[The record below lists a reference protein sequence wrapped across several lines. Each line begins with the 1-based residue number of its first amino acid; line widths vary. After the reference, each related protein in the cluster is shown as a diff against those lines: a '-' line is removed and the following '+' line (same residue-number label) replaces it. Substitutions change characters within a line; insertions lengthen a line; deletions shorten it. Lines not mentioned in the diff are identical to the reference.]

1 MSEFEVEKSDPTL
14 GPTEGSRR
22 KFMLF
27 GTIGL
32 GGVLSVGTLQAGDL
46 FPWQKAKRRIKPVCS
61 VPKADY
67 QFQARS
73 PSIVIRSLPAVE
85 QTKGDRIES
94 LLALIKASRSDKKM
108 IEDGLTG
115 DALKDAKEKREKET
129 NKALALAVDPK
140 AKVLQ
145 LGTQQLKLAQFQL
158 SDVTLLIEPSG
169 KWQLSLRG
177 DHSQRGAGQPK
188 SIEVDPGLLRNAF
201 NLRIRLLRSA
211 RNVREN
217 LTTRPDDLNFAQ
229 ASNLALGEIEV
240 PEFWVQRSAPKFVNL
255 SGESEFIETHFK
267 EINQAEFEFHVR
279 LDPLTGKGTGVIGR

>member
-1 MSEFEVEKSDPTL
+1 MSEFNAEQSDQTP
-14 GPTEGSRR
+14 GPIVGSRR
-22 KFMLF
+22 KLLLL
-27 GTIGL
+27 GTLGL

-115 DALKDAKEKREKET
+115 DALRAAKKVRKDET
-129 NKALALAVDPK
+129 DEALASAVDPK
-140 AKVLQ
+140 SKLLQ
-145 LGTQQLKLAQFQL
+145 LGTQQLKLAQFRL

-169 KWQLSLRG
+169 NWQLSLRG
-177 DHSQRGAGQPK
+177 DHSHGASGLTK
-188 SIEVDPGLLRNAF
+188 SIQVDPGLLRNAF

-217 LTTRPDDLNFAQ
+217 LTTRPNDPNFAQ

-255 SGESEFIETHFK
+255 SGNSDFIEAHFK
-267 EINQAEFEFHVR
+267 EINQAEFEFHIR
-279 LDPLTGKGTGVIGR
+279 LDPLTGKGSGVIGR